1 MHSTTQKGQWSFLQI
16 YIITRRDEFSIS
28 GAFLYTIIYII
39 RASRYY
45 TLLLSLLF
53 SRYRIPP
60 NQHSLAVSHKYTY
73 TLTRR
78 YFTSHHTYSG
88 KKIPIHHYNIHYTYV
103 YILYKIRNTMII
115 IKGHGDEVYY
125 RVVIVLECPWFFF
138 HIIII
143 IPPPPGQI
151 G

>member
-103 YILYKIRNTMII
+103 YILYKISMYVCIRLYIGMHVQLSI
-115 IKGHGDEVYY
+115 YY
-125 RVVIVLECPWFFF
+125 NMRRPVHAVIQTLSRLY
-138 HIIII
+138 
-143 IPPPPGQI
+143 
-151 G
+151 